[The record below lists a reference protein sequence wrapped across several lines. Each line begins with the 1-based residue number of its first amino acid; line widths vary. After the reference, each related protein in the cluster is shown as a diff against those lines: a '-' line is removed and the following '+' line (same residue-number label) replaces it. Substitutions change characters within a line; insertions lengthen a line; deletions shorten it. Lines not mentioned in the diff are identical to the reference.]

1 MQDDGRSGRK
11 VFRAMTGSAYALA
24 FLVGLLSA
32 MHCIGMCGG
41 ISGALSYSLPP
52 ETRNDPKRLGLFVLA
67 FNLGRI
73 ASYAAAGAVSGGF
86 GAALLGWGAAPVI
99 FEGVRWLAAGVMIG
113 IGLYIGGWF
122 PRFATIERL
131 GMPLWRRLE
140 PLGRGLLP
148 VTTLPRSVLFGM
160 VWGWLP
166 CGLVYSML
174 LSTPAQGGV
183 LSGALYMALF
193 GAGTLPI
200 LALGGV
206 FAGRLYRLGQ
216 DRRFQ
221 ASAGIGVILLGFL
234 TLNVNG

>member
-1 MQDDGRSGRK
+1 
-11 VFRAMTGSAYALA
+11 MTGSAYALA
-24 FLVGLLSA
+24 FVVGLLSA

-41 ISGALSYSLPP
+41 ITGALSYSLPP
-52 ETRNDPKRLGLFVLA
+52 ETRGDRKRLGLFVLA

-73 ASYAAAGAVSGGF
+73 ASYAVAGALSGGL
-86 GAALLGWGAAPVI
+86 GAALLGSDASPWI
-99 FEGVRWLAAGVMIG
+99 FEGVRWLAAGIMIG
-113 IGLYIGGWF
+113 IGFHIGGWF
-122 PRFATIERL
+122 PRFAAIERL

-140 PLGRGLLP
+140 PLGRRLLP

-174 LSTPAQGGV
+174 LSAPAQGGV
-183 LSGALYMALF
+183 LAGALYMTLF

-200 LALGGV
+200 LALGGL
-206 FAGRLYRLGQ
+206 FAGHLFRLGQ

-221 ASAGIGVILLGFL
+221 AMAGIGIILLGVS
-234 TLNVNG
+234 TLSVPR

>member
-1 MQDDGRSGRK
+1 MRDDGRSGRQM
-11 VFRAMTGSAYALA
+11 FGAMTGAAYALA
-24 FLVGLLSA
+24 FVVGLLSA

-86 GAALLGWGAAPVI
+86 GAALLGWGAAPEI

-148 VTTLPRSVLFGM
+148 VRTLPRSVVFGM

-183 LSGALYMALF
+183 LAGALYMALF
-193 GAGTLPI
+193 GAGTLPV

-221 ASAGIGVILLGFL
+221 AGAGIGVVLLGLL
-234 TLNVNG
+234 TLSVNG

>member
-1 MQDDGRSGRK
+1 
-11 VFRAMTGSAYALA
+11 MTGSAYALA

-86 GAALLGWGAAPVI
+86 GAALLVWGAAPVI

-148 VTTLPRSVLFGM
+148 VTTLPHSVLFGM